1 MLVDWAVETSPVIG
15 AVIVVTGLV
24 IARQYADHGRIVW
37 PRLAGVMAVALLAGL
52 CVSLAVRALP
62 SLLGW

>member
-37 PRLAGVMAVALLAGL
+37 PRLVRIMAVAILVGV
-52 CVSLAVRALP
+52 CVNLAVRA
-62 SLLGW
+62 SRYWLGW